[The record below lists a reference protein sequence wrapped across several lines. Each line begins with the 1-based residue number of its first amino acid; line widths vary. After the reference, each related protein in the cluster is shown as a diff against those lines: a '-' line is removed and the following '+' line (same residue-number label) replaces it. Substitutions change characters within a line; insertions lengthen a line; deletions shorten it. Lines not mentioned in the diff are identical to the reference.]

1 LKGVG
6 CRRIRVYSKIVKA
19 TVTESRRRQKYKRL
33 KQVIQGEMNNLV
45 DELFALK
52 VERALGKITEEGKLR
67 IMILEFRTESLK
79 KELRAIE
86 RKLD

>member
-1 LKGVG
+1 M
-6 CRRIRVYSKIVKA
+6 
-19 TVTESRRRQKYKRL
+19 TVAESRRRQKYKRL
-33 KQVIQGEMNNLV
+33 QQVVQGELKNLV

>member
-1 LKGVG
+1 M
-6 CRRIRVYSKIVKA
+6 
-19 TVTESRRRQKYKRL
+19 TVAESRRRQKYKRL
-33 KQVIQGEMNNLV
+33 QQVVQGELNNLV

>member
-1 LKGVG
+1 L
-6 CRRIRVYSKIVKA
+6 
-19 TVTESRRRQKYKRL
+19 
-33 KQVIQGEMNNLV
+33 NNLV

-52 VERALGKITEEGKLR
+52 VEKALGKITEEGKLR